1 MQRYVK
7 NRHFENNT
15 DKCDFLNQLNLVG
28 IIYCN
33 KIFASISFR
42 DFYWF
47 SIKFI
52 SPKFNLGVNKVGWIS
67 FIIPLC
73 IFCIG
78 SIVGCV
84 YGETALP
91 ANSNINGAIVSD
103 ATKEDEEEIRIRK
116 DEFDEIV
123 GQLHGMKALLESM
136 KQDYDARFKEM
147 QAKIVML
154 EKEKKELEKERTHG
168 EEHRQTIANVDS
180 DILKAPITD
189 DEVKSML
196 PQTDIRTTSPLPSQT
211 VSLSPKEETTES
223 MISPMN
229 TTATSQPMSPGQWS
243 PAQPLTIWSVGKSY
257 ANISFDGLFSAAG
270 STDEDLE
277 NLETGGHDPIQRGFT
292 VQSLEVVFEGAIDP
306 YFKGQSNIIFQI
318 DKDGESF
325 LEVEEAY
332 LTSMSLPL
340 NLQVKA
346 GTFFTEFGRLNQFHP
361 HTWDFADQP
370 LVNGRF
376 LGPDGLRNP
385 GLRLSWLAPTDNY
398 TELFFTVQD
407 SQGDTAFSFRNT
419 DGLFGRTAVDAG
431 VRNMGDML
439 YVPRATTSFDLTD
452 EQTIL
457 LGASAAFGPNSTGA
471 NEDTIIYG
479 LDMFW
484 KWKSKYAE
492 AGFPFVTWQTEVMGR
507 RFEAG
512 HGADNNFPYEVLNN
526 CGAYSQVAWGFKKRW
541 VAGLRGDYVDG
552 EEEAVDPLGFERW
565 RLSPNLTFYPSEF
578 SKIRL
583 QYNYDDILGND
594 ATEHSV
600 FLQIEF
606 LLGSHGA
613 HKF

>member
-1 MQRYVK
+1 MRW
-7 NRHFENNT
+7 
-15 DKCDFLNQLNLVG
+15 
-28 IIYCN
+28 IIYTLLAY
-33 KIFASISFR
+33 ILIA
-42 DFYWF
+42 
-47 SIKFI
+47 
-52 SPKFNLGVNKVGWIS
+52 
-67 FIIPLC
+67 
-73 IFCIG
+73 G
-78 SIVGCV
+78 SNEHPFDTTTV
-84 YGETALP
+84 YGEVTSTTDKDSQP
-91 ANSNINGAIVSD
+91 TSTTEGQEETEEG
-103 ATKEDEEEIRIRK
+103 TKDIRIEK

-123 GQLHGMKALLESM
+123 GQLQGMKAILENM
-136 KQDYDARFKEM
+136 KRDYDTRFKEM
-147 QAKIVML
+147 QEKIAVL
-154 EKEKKELEKERTHG
+154 EEENTDEEEKP
-168 EEHRQTIANVDS
+168 TIS
-180 DILKAPITD
+180 
-189 DEVKSML
+189 
-196 PQTDIRTTSPLPSQT
+196 QTDAIHSSPLPSQT
-211 VSLSPKEETTES
+211 VSHSPKGETTES
-223 MISPMN
+223 MISPIN
-229 TTATSQPMSPGQWS
+229 TTATSQPMSSGTEQWS
-243 PAQPLTIWSVGKSY
+243 PAQPLTLWSMGKSY
-257 ANISFDGLFSAAG
+257 MNISFDGLFSAAG
-270 STDEDLE
+270 STAEDLE
-277 NLETGGHDPIQRGFT
+277 NLETGGHDPNQRGFT
-292 VQSLEVVFEGAIDP
+292 VQNLEVVFEGAVDP
-306 YFKGQSNIIFQI
+306 YFRGQSNIIFQI

-376 LGPDGLRNP
+376 LSPDGLRNP
-385 GLRLSWLAPTDNY
+385 GARLSWLAPTSNY

-407 SQGDTAFSFRNT
+407 SQGETVRSFRNE
-419 DGLFGRTAVDAG
+419 DALFGREAVDTR

-439 YVPRATTSFDLTD
+439 YVPRIATSFDLTD

-457 LGASAAFGPNSTGA
+457 LGASAAFGPNSTGTDE
-471 NEDTIIYG
+471 NTLIYG

-512 HGADNNFPYEVLNN
+512 EDINASLSDEIMDNW
-526 CGAYSQVAWGFKKRW
+526 GTYSQITWGFKKRW

-552 EEEAVDPLGFERW
+552 EKYAEDPLSYERW

-583 QYNYDDILGND
+583 QYNYDDILEND
-594 ATEHSV
+594 STEHSV
-600 FLQIEF
+600 FLQFEF